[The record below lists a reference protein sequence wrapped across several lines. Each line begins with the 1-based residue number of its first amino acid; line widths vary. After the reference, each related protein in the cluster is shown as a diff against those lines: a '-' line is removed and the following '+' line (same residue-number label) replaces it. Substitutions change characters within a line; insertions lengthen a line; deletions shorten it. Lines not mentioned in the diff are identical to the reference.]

1 MKTKFLFFILL
12 NLSVYS
18 QSLHHQMLSAQGT
31 TTQLTNGV
39 YVSQT
44 IVQQSVIGTS
54 TKDGV
59 TYSQGFQQSVW
70 SKYLNQNAALSSIT
84 TTTYPNPF
92 IQTINFQFSKP
103 LSDVISVT
111 VYDIRGRLIYQEDKK
126 AVENILTIELPQ
138 LASSNYLVKLSAT
151 NYTYYTQILKQ
162 Q

>member
-1 MKTKFLFFILL
+1 MRNILLFFIFFGF
-12 NLSVYS
+12 SVYG

-31 TTQLTNGV
+31 STTLSNGV
-39 YVSQT
+39 FVSQT
-44 IVQQSVIGTS
+44 IGQQSVIGNY

-59 TYSQGFQQSVW
+59 TYGQGFQQSVW
-70 SKYLNQNAALSSIT
+70 SKYIKQNDALSSIT

-92 IQTINFQFSKP
+92 VQTINFQFSKP
-103 LSDVISVT
+103 ITDLISVM
-111 VYDIRGRLIYQEDKK
+111 VFDIRGRLIHQESKL

-138 LASSNYLVKLSAT
+138 LASSNYFVKLSAS

>member
-18 QSLHHQMLSAQGT
+18 QSMHHQMLSAQGT
-31 TTQLTNGV
+31 GTQLSNGV

-44 IVQQSVIGTS
+44 IGQQSVIGTS

-84 TTTYPNPF
+84 TITYPNPF
-92 IQTINFQFSKP
+92 VQTVNFQFSKP

-138 LASSNYLVKLSAT
+138 LASSNYLVKLFAT